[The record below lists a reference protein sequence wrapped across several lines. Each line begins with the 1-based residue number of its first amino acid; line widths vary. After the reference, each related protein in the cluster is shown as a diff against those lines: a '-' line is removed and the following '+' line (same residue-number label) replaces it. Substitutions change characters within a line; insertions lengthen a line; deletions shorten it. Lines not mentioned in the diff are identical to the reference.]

1 MAAVFIEPREV
12 SPRQTRLERLD
23 AATHIAGRNADEAS
37 VVGSP
42 QLTFYSRRFVLV
54 LNGTRKSQGRLDEV
68 MCGERSV
75 HGDARSA
82 RCE

>member
-1 MAAVFIEPREV
+1 MASVFAEPREV
-12 SPRQTRLERLD
+12 SPRQARLQRLN
-23 AATHIAGRNADEAS
+23 AEAHVARRNADEAS
-37 VVGSP
+37 IVSSP